1 MLRHM
6 TIALL
11 LALSLMVVLV
21 LGVAANSPAA
31 ASPRQLQDAMDPTDG
46 SVLFTGSV
54 APPSALR
61 PGEFETLQW
70 SVVGIGSFT
79 PNQVTY
85 VLRNLDTNQVLDS
98 ATYAGATGL
107 NVTRL
112 FQLPVTYTLPIS
124 LTHERYIARV
134 EYFSDNGFEA
144 AAEVIFFV
152 TQDTGDLRLVKFRD
166 VNGNGVQE
174 PGENGLADAV
184 FTLSLP
190 PPFSDVFTRTTT
202 STGVITFTHLGVG
215 AYIVREAAWPS
226 GFEPS
231 IAPPVQTVQI
241 QNNVTATLFF
251 GNWPWTP
258 TPTNT
263 PTAAPT
269 DTPTATPTYTPT
281 ATLSP
286 SPTATPT
293 ETPTLTPTV
302 TPTPTRT
309 PTPTPTPTLTPTPT
323 RTPTPTLTPT
333 RTLTPTPTAT
343 RTPAPR
349 FFPLGA
355 GRYFL
360 VPRGC
365 VVGTK
370 VNAAYAGLSGWTIRA
385 RLSDEAEPLY
395 TSVTDASGRFRF
407 DNLPWGVYT
416 MWEEM
421 QPGWEPLSP
430 PQFNVTLAQ
439 TGRCIEVRFRNRLVP
454 TATPTLTR
462 TPTPTSTPV
471 VFPDITG
478 IDRPHG
484 MALNPNAQQLFI
496 ASNLHNWVYV
506 VNTATNNVV
515 TTIPIGSQ
523 PFGAAYNPTTNKV
536 YVANFGSNSV
546 SVINAAT
553 NSVIRTISM
562 APYREPC
569 WIAVNPITN
578 RVYVTLHGDG
588 RLAVIDSVN
597 DTLLTT
603 VGVGA
608 GAWGL
613 AVHPNF
619 NRIYVGLRDIDRVV
633 SVDGATN
640 LIEPLLTLFPGGE
653 PFGMALD
660 VTRNQMVV
668 SYAVRGEPDQRVRF
682 YRLSGGGATQLDSV
696 LVGSSGNSG
705 AALAVNPANGHIMA
719 VNAEDDSVTRLSGVL
734 REPIGVRPVGDYPF
748 DVVVNPS
755 NNLVYVGNRL
765 SNTISVFYDF
775 PALLEIRRAARLR

>member
-1 MLRHM
+1 M
-6 TIALL
+6 
-11 LALSLMVVLV
+11 
-21 LGVAANSPAA
+21 
-31 ASPRQLQDAMDPTDG
+31 
-46 SVLFTGSV
+46 
-54 APPSALR
+54 
-61 PGEFETLQW
+61 
-70 SVVGIGSFT
+70 
-79 PNQVTY
+79 
-85 VLRNLDTNQVLDS
+85 
-98 ATYAGATGL
+98 
-107 NVTRL
+107 
-112 FQLPVTYTLPIS
+112 
-124 LTHERYIARV
+124 
-134 EYFSDNGFEA
+134 
-144 AAEVIFFV
+144 
-152 TQDTGDLRLVKFRD
+152 
-166 VNGNGVQE
+166 
-174 PGENGLADAV
+174 
-184 FTLSLP
+184 
-190 PPFSDVFTRTTT
+190 
-202 STGVITFTHLGVG
+202 
-215 AYIVREAAWPS
+215 
-226 GFEPS
+226 
-231 IAPPVQTVQI
+231 
-241 QNNVTATLFF
+241 
-251 GNWPWTP
+251 
-258 TPTNT
+258 
-263 PTAAPT
+263 
-269 DTPTATPTYTPT
+269 
-281 ATLSP
+281 
-286 SPTATPT
+286 
-293 ETPTLTPTV
+293 
-302 TPTPTRT
+302 
-309 PTPTPTPTLTPTPT
+309 
-323 RTPTPTLTPT
+323 
-333 RTLTPTPTAT
+333 
-343 RTPAPR
+343 
-349 FFPLGA
+349 
-355 GRYFL
+355 
-360 VPRGC
+360 PRGC